1 MALFSSRGSRTS
13 QVWASCTAHWRSRA
27 TWAALPP
34 SVAKFAEPD
43 KGRWH
48 AACLESGGDEDEM
61 LEMAVR
67 REPRLQETGRCR
79 EEVPC

>member
-1 MALFSSRGSRTS
+1 M
-13 QVWASCTAHWRSRA
+13 
-27 TWAALPP
+27 PP
-34 SVAKFAEPD
+34 SAAKFAEPD

-79 EEVPC
+79 EECLNAVVEQAFDGDGGGVPDSD